1 MAENTRAARF
11 RRWLAVWYAALMES
25 SRLAGVDW
33 TGWRVD

>member
-11 RRWLAVWYAALMES
+11 RRWLAAFYACLMES
-25 SRLAGVDW
+25 SRISGVDW

>member
-1 MAENTRAARF
+1 MTTFTRRLRLWWSA
-11 RRWLAVWYAALMES
+11 WYAALMES

>member
-1 MAENTRAARF
+1 MAGHILAPGV
-11 RRWLAVWYAALMES
+11 RRWLAAWYAALMES